1 MSIRYC
7 SLYWLALLICFMR
20 SAVADTTII
29 AIGEVYQNPE
39 LNKLAGLTLI
49 EDLEFIYQKSG
60 VEIDFVY
67 LPNARAIRAV
77 SQGRYQ
83 GLDLRISRLAQDK
96 NMIKVDVPLYY
107 ISIFMYGFEG
117 QFYSELSQVSD
128 KVLVSQLGMKFTEE
142 IKNYQQLYLVEK
154 HEQAA
159 LMVNKGRADLWL
171 APNVVY
177 EILKEKYPN
186 IKPVSKAIIREPL
199 YHYIHISNKHLLPQ
213 LEQAVR
219 DLVANRPNRQLAQ

>member
-1 MSIRYC
+1 
-7 SLYWLALLICFMR
+7 MR
-20 SAVADTTII
+20 SAVADTTVI

-39 LNKLAGLTLI
+39 LNKLAGFTLI

-83 GLDLRISRLAQDK
+83 GLDLRISRLAQDE

-107 ISIFMYGFEG
+107 ISIFIYGFEG
-117 QFYSELSQVSD
+117 QFYNELSQVSE

-142 IKNYQQLYLVEK
+142 IESYKALYLVEK
-154 HEQAA
+154 AEQAA
-159 LMVNKGRADLWL
+159 LMVKKGRADLWL
-171 APNVVY
+171 APKVVY
-177 EILKEKYPN
+177 EILKAKYPN

-219 DLVANRPNRQLAQ
+219 DLVANRPNRQLP

>member
-20 SAVADTTII
+20 SAVADTAVI

-39 LNKLAGLTLI
+39 LNKLAGFTLI

-107 ISIFMYGFEG
+107 ISIFIYGFEG
-117 QFYSELSQVSD
+117 QFYNELSQVSG

-142 IKNYQQLYLVEK
+142 IESYKALYLVEK
-154 HEQAA
+154 AEQAA
-159 LMVNKGRADLWL
+159 LMVKKGRADLWL
-171 APNVVY
+171 APKVVY
-177 EILKEKYPN
+177 EILKAKYPN
-186 IKPVSKAIIREPL
+186 IKPVSKAIIHEPL

>member
-1 MSIRYC
+1 
-7 SLYWLALLICFMR
+7 MR

-39 LNKLAGLTLI
+39 LNKLAGLTLV

>member
-1 MSIRYC
+1 
-7 SLYWLALLICFMR
+7 MR

>member
-20 SAVADTTII
+20 SAVADTTVI

-39 LNKLAGLTLI
+39 LNKLAGFTLI

-83 GLDLRISRLAQDK
+83 GLDLRISRLAQDE

-107 ISIFMYGFEG
+107 ISIFIYGFEG
-117 QFYSELSQVSD
+117 QFYNELSQVSE

-142 IKNYQQLYLVEK
+142 IESYKALYLVEK
-154 HEQAA
+154 R
-159 LMVNKGRADLWL
+159 NKR
-171 APNVVY
+171 
-177 EILKEKYPN
+177 
-186 IKPVSKAIIREPL
+186 
-199 YHYIHISNKHLLPQ
+199 H
-213 LEQAVR
+213 
-219 DLVANRPNRQLAQ
+219 

>member
-39 LNKLAGLTLI
+39 LNKLAGLTLV